1 MGTGTELCG
10 HASGCTAMTDPASTG
25 PPLVQGKRCAPL
37 TGGEAEAWRRGLFR
51 AAGLPS
57 CFTQGSVTQGLFLS
71 QRLPTCQGNLGKDPS
86 SGRKWPDLLRQDSE
100 STPPKCTPPARLTAA
115 PMRTWRPPALRPA
128 AQHLRLPG
136 GRSLSPSP
144 VSFWYPLA
152 PQSSSLWCALG
163 RCGARQLPLS
173 IPQVRG
179 YMSLQGEGYCLP
191 KPGTDWT

>member
-1 MGTGTELCG
+1 MHVVTTQCCQQLPAMTRTLSLLFQLYFWLTHSSNWEPLLVGTGTELCG

-71 QRLPTCQGNLGKDPS
+71 QRLLTCQGNLGKDPS

-100 STPPKCTPPARLTAA
+100 STPPKCAPLLGSLLPP
-115 PMRTWRPPALRPA
+115 
-128 AQHLRLPG
+128 
-136 GRSLSPSP
+136 
-144 VSFWYPLA
+144 
-152 PQSSSLWCALG
+152 
-163 RCGARQLPLS
+163 
-173 IPQVRG
+173 
-179 YMSLQGEGYCLP
+179 
-191 KPGTDWT
+191 